1 MTISAVTK
9 KIKASIHKRK
19 VLELIYQT
27 DDGSSMYFAVAP
39 VCINEHDGKLYL
51 LSLNQNNSAYAFE
64 ITRITELDEYWATFS
79 LSDEFDINYFKNR
92 LFNQGNHINGYIMIE
107 NNLSP
112 EKLRKKLQSIES
124 DIKDVVGP
132 RRKDDWVDIPAD
144 IDREKL
150 RDLLRSRRNCL
161 NMLFRK
167 DPKGVEHFRK
177 VNDLLRILTD
187 RMYKKGARIYRQYLI
202 SGRDE
207 AFDDDFMIDAD
218 LRFVYNYEES
228 IAKLGDEEYYGSD
241 FSYMMNVIYDLCDA
255 YAPCGASFSKSIQKG
270 DKPEMSDKELELD
283 NDMDKVYHGELKYSA
298 PELEGIEIC
307 NAVNEICVYDNGYS
321 IPDLLRMDNFW
332 CEVKA
337 IYQHIRNQNGE
348 KFNS

>member
-1 MTISAVTK
+1 
-9 KIKASIHKRK
+9 
-19 VLELIYQT
+19 
-27 DDGSSMYFAVAP
+27 
-39 VCINEHDGKLYL
+39 
-51 LSLNQNNSAYAFE
+51 
-64 ITRITELDEYWATFS
+64 
-79 LSDEFDINYFKNR
+79 
-92 LFNQGNHINGYIMIE
+92 MIE

-112 EKLRKKLQSIES
+112 EKVRKKLQSIES
-124 DIKDVVGP
+124 DIKAVVGP

-255 YAPCGASFSKSIQKG
+255 HAPCGASFSKSIQKG